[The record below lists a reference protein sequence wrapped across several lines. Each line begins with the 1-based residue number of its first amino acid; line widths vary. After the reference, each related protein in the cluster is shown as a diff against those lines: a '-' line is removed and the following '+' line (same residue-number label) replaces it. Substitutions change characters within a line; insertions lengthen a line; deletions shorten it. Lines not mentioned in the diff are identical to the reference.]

1 MSKRRFRAP
10 KVRENEVLLD
20 SDNELDQHSQD
31 SSEEYVPSDS
41 GEISTEIEDEV
52 EEEVEQF
59 AHDPQPLTSRGTG
72 GSFHGCRRR
81 GEPRIRTT
89 TSFLV
94 LIKMINVGIFLS
106 LS

>member
-20 SDNELDQHSQD
+20 SDSESDQH